1 MLNISL
7 SRFCQ
12 CVLHCSCDSKAMLW
26 ACLSSIICILS
37 VGAALESLS
46 AARVGIMGEGT
57 NACCSA
63 VSIAVRY
70 AAVRK
75 QFGPTPDETELPIIE
90 YQLHVS
96 SLAQHSWHCLESLIT
111 WNKCTQ
117 LCVRGKNVQV
127 QKCMHFITVMAHL
140 LLFV

>member
-1 MLNISL
+1 MLNILL
-7 SRFCQ
+7 SWFCH
-12 CVLHCSCDSKAMLW
+12 CVLHCFCDCRAMLW
-26 ACLSSIICILS
+26 AWLSSVLCFLS
-37 VGAALESLS
+37 VGAALENLM

-75 QFGPTPDETELPIIE
+75 QFAPKPDDTELPIIE

-96 SLAQHSWHCLESLIT
+96 SLAQHSWHCLKSLIT

-127 QKCMHFITVMAHL
+127 RECMHCITVMADL

>member
-1 MLNISL
+1 
-7 SRFCQ
+7 
-12 CVLHCSCDSKAMLW
+12 MLW
-26 ACLSSIICILS
+26 ACLSSIVCSLS
-37 VGAALESLS
+37 VGAALENLS

-75 QFGPTPDETELPIIE
+75 QFGPKPDDTELPIIE

-96 SLAQHSWHCLESLIT
+96 SLAQCS
-111 WNKCTQ
+111 
-117 LCVRGKNVQV
+117 
-127 QKCMHFITVMAHL
+127 
-140 LLFV
+140 